1 VLDDS
6 IGCALWFAARG
17 KGILKDAGPP
27 ENHFYESRAKVV
39 WLLLLVA
46 CMMYIIAQVLL
57 VGMGADEQLGG
68 YSRHTQAYQLLTCLL
83 L

>member
-27 ENHFYESRAKVV
+27 ENHFYESRAKV
-39 WLLLLVA
+39 
-46 CMMYIIAQVLL
+46 LL